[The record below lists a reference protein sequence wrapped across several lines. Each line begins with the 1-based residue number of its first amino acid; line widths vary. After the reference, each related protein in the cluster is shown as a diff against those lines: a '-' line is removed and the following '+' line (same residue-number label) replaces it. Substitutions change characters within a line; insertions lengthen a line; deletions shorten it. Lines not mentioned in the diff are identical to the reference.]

1 MPLPLSACIPVATG
15 TPVLPGTPDLSGP
28 PNWINPAVT
37 GAGDIG
43 KTLDDPRWVGTLR
56 QSHGDGTGELAAFRA
71 LFHDDLIGEFF
82 RRNLY
87 LSWIIRFGPAN
98 ISIGNDNLYVGFS
111 PDGQKA
117 VIIKVQVTS
126 ATANADTADFALKVR
141 IRDTTTGNWQ
151 TIDNPTWLNPRVW
164 IIQPLDNSPTVQ
176 NAPANQAIWVIQMVV
191 PVDELVPANTKNG
204 PTQLQN
210 AQIKI
215 GNTFKMW
222 YSMSVSLPPDAGH
235 PQGSQLQHPW
245 PQGAAYIGDDT
256 DPFNPPVFPNPVT
269 TPWGNVNVG
278 SLGHQAPCSAGVSLT
293 MDNIGTTNPVRSQ
306 INVDKN
312 NSFFADPANNRGSTI
327 DPGVIL
333 ARFRLANW
341 GAVSATS
348 PLWSDIRGLEAVP
361 NHLPIPNNNGAT
373 LPLPAGSPA
382 SAHFITKDWL
392 PDASQGD
399 DVNKYKQHEHQCM
412 LVQLSSTQ
420 DIQFVN
426 DSVVQNMDFVSQ
438 AAPKGQHAIFQG
450 AFLFQREAEINLLG
464 VPPIAPDGRDVYIY
478 VEKFNMPFAVNR
490 GRGRRLPDIAG
501 VEERIAVV
509 TNVTPPSTTIG
520 QAILTLPVVR
530 HHVFYDTDKKTT
542 VDKISYPILLAL
554 SSFGHIVQID
564 TPIFG
569 WNQRLEGA
577 ELISPNFYKITKA
590 PNDKPVKV
598 STFFEPL
605 TQPRGA
611 KDSGFMV
618 QSNIGTKGD
627 FEVVFPHE
635 KAGLVY
641 CSRDN
646 DAKGF
651 PWGNSAVFAQELGLV
666 DAVSLIQS
674 NFGNPGNLEVVAR
687 VKDKLFYL
695 SGSDFSRTWSK
706 PLEIAEGISGNP
718 ALIQSRYGNR
728 GNFELVVPLADGG
741 IGHYWRNN
749 DDPALPWLQGDV
761 FAKQLGNVDAVAL
774 IQSNIQDKAGPPQP
788 GHLEVIARVEE
799 DLIHLWRDDGPI
811 FKWSDSD
818 PVKFYEGATGIPGF
832 IQSNYGSKGNFEVVT
847 PSVKGGMVHLERNN
861 DDPKTFPWK
870 VVTTFGSGNVT
881 AVSLLQSN
889 FTTSTNPSIPGPGDF
904 EVAARVDGRTALYWR
919 HDLAPFNWEGAT
931 GFACS

>member
-1 MPLPLSACIPVATG
+1 M
-15 TPVLPGTPDLSGP
+15 
-28 PNWINPAVT
+28 
-37 GAGDIG
+37 
-43 KTLDDPRWVGTLR
+43 
-56 QSHGDGTGELAAFRA
+56 
-71 LFHDDLIGEFF
+71 
-82 RRNLY
+82 
-87 LSWIIRFGPAN
+87 
-98 ISIGNDNLYVGFS
+98 
-111 PDGQKA
+111 
-117 VIIKVQVTS
+117 
-126 ATANADTADFALKVR
+126 
-141 IRDTTTGNWQ
+141 
-151 TIDNPTWLNPRVW
+151 
-164 IIQPLDNSPTVQ
+164 
-176 NAPANQAIWVIQMVV
+176 
-191 PVDELVPANTKNG
+191 
-204 PTQLQN
+204 
-210 AQIKI
+210 
-215 GNTFKMW
+215 
-222 YSMSVSLPPDAGH
+222 
-235 PQGSQLQHPW
+235 
-245 PQGAAYIGDDT
+245 
-256 DPFNPPVFPNPVT
+256 
-269 TPWGNVNVG
+269 
-278 SLGHQAPCSAGVSLT
+278 
-293 MDNIGTTNPVRSQ
+293 
-306 INVDKN
+306 
-312 NSFFADPANNRGSTI
+312 
-327 DPGVIL
+327 
-333 ARFRLANW
+333 
-341 GAVSATS
+341 
-348 PLWSDIRGLEAVP
+348 
-361 NHLPIPNNNGAT
+361 
-373 LPLPAGSPA
+373 
-382 SAHFITKDWL
+382 
-392 PDASQGD
+392 
-399 DVNKYKQHEHQCM
+399 
-412 LVQLSSTQ
+412 
-420 DIQFVN
+420 
-426 DSVVQNMDFVSQ
+426 
-438 AAPKGQHAIFQG
+438 
-450 AFLFQREAEINLLG
+450 
-464 VPPIAPDGRDVYIY
+464 
-478 VEKFNMPFAVNR
+478 
-490 GRGRRLPDIAG
+490 
-501 VEERIAVV
+501 
-509 TNVTPPSTTIG
+509 
-520 QAILTLPVVR
+520 
-530 HHVFYDTDKKTT
+530 
-542 VDKISYPILLAL
+542 
-554 SSFGHIVQID
+554 
-564 TPIFG
+564 
-569 WNQRLEGA
+569 
-577 ELISPNFYKITKA
+577 
-590 PNDKPVKV
+590 
-598 STFFEPL
+598 
-605 TQPRGA
+605 
-611 KDSGFMV
+611 
-618 QSNIGTKGD
+618 
-627 FEVVFPHE
+627 VFPHE